1 MCEGEWN
8 SFPRQDQLEKE
19 AVQTCAQRQQC
30 NATILQVIDNY
41 FTIKFDICTVL
52 QLNSHQEELMIVP
65 EFYLSVADLDG
76 VLRVP

>member
-41 FTIKFDICTVL
+41 FTIKFDIRTAAEQSPGRIDDC
-52 QLNSHQEELMIVP
+52 SSI
-65 EFYLSVADLDG
+65 LSISSG
-76 VLRVP
+76 SRGGSESSIG